1 MKVEGSIIGCK
12 ATPAL
17 RNMNNI
23 QGLKSRRRNS
33 VCFLPDVL
41 VYQTM
46 HINQYT
52 KEETRNTWYDDEE
65 STALISDCMLIITCV
80 NGKKPLVSSTQCAF
94 RGLEYRTPEG
104 QRSRMRN
111 KYRALDAI
119 LDEQDLQEVNDKN
132 DVDEYR
138 EIYRTYSEPCHAAAH
153 HMGLEDERLAMI
165 IYQEDGH
172 SLKTSKKEELSIVS
186 HEKLSKTLQPL
197 KFAFATPIANKTAA
211 RYSPSGRAA

>member
-1 MKVEGSIIGCK
+1 MKVNGSIIGSK

-17 RNMNNI
+17 RNSNNM
-23 QGLKSRRRNS
+23 QGLKSRQRHS
-33 VCFLPDVL
+33 VCFLPSVL

-65 STALISDCMLIITCV
+65 TTALISECMLIITCV
-80 NGKKPLVSSTQCAF
+80 NGQKPLVSSTQCAF
-94 RGLEYRTPEG
+94 RGLEYRTSEG
-104 QRSRMRN
+104 HRSRTRN
-111 KYRALDAI
+111 KYLALDAI
-119 LDEQDLQEVNDKN
+119 LDEQDWQDVNDKN

-138 EIYRTYSEPCHAAAH
+138 EIYRTYSEPCHLAAH
-153 HMGLEDERLAMI
+153 LMGLEDERLAMI
-165 IYQEDGH
+165 IYQEDGY
-172 SLKTSKKEELSIVS
+172 SLKTPKKEDLSIVS

-197 KFAFATPIANKTAA
+197 KFAVATPIVNKTTA